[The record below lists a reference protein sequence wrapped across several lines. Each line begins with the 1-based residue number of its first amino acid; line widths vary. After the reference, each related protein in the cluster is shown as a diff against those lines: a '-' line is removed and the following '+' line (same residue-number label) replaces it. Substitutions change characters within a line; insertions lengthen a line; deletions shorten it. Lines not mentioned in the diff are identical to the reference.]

1 MERLAEC
8 DSRDAI
14 RNTMLKHEEI
24 FKQQV
29 YELHRL
35 YKDQKLRMAELRN
48 NEFTDTGS
56 RIWSSA
62 SSTSNTSYNLQRCAA
77 RSNAEGRAHVKGFD
91 LEQPAEECSS
101 KGTTSIDEETTVDEV
116 ELTLSIGC
124 NAETKTKK
132 NKKKKKKRA
141 HWMDP
146 RNAYTRCCSEA
157 APSGGMG

>member
-8 DSRDAI
+8 NSRDAV

-24 FKQQV
+24 FKQQIGCMQV

-48 NEFTDTGS
+48 NEFMDTGS

-101 KGTTSIDEETTVDEV
+101 NGATSIDEEATMDEV
-116 ELTLSIGC
+116 ELTLS
-124 NAETKTKK
+124 
-132 NKKKKKKRA
+132 
-141 HWMDP
+141 
-146 RNAYTRCCSEA
+146 
-157 APSGGMG
+157 

>member
-1 MERLAEC
+1 MERLAEG
-8 DSRDAI
+8 DRREAV

-29 YELHRL
+29 EALP
-35 YKDQKLRMAELRN
+35 KLRMAELRN
-48 NEFTDTGS
+48 NEFTVTGS

-62 SSTSNTSYNLQRCAA
+62 SSASNTSYSLQQCAA

-101 KGTTSIDEETTVDEV
+101 NGATSIDEETTLDEV

-124 NAETKTKK
+124 SAKK
-132 NKKKKKKRA
+132 KKKKKKRA
-141 HWMDP
+141 HWLDP

>member
-8 DSRDAI
+8 DRREAV

-35 YKDQKLRMAELRN
+35 YRDQKLRMAELRN
-48 NEFTDTGS
+48 NEFTVTGS

-62 SSTSNTSYNLQRCAA
+62 SSASNTSYSLQQCAA

-101 KGTTSIDEETTVDEV
+101 NGATSIDEETTLDEV

-124 NAETKTKK
+124 SA
-132 NKKKKKKRA
+132 KKKKKKKKQA
-141 HWMDP
+141 HWLDP